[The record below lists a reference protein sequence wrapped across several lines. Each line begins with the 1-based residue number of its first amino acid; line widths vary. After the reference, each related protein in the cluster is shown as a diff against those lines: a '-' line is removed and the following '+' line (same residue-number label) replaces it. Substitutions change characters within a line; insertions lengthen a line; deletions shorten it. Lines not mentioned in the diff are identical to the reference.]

1 MRSLRPL
8 AAVYLRRD
16 TSLVAIPFVAAL
28 LLSPKIAS
36 AGSCDNPVTS
46 ACINGDTLWPHVGP
60 TRFVSIG
67 GTDTVEQGKIGFGV
81 LASYQSRPITITVP
95 SPGPL
100 GSKLNAIDDQV
111 NTTFM
116 FDYGVTKNLEL
127 GVALPLTLGQGGSGT
142 SGIAG
147 GEDLRDTAVRD
158 MRFGFAYSIL
168 SHAKVEP
175 TIAKRPHATDGL
187 GLAVRFEM
195 SAPTGDKDQFA
206 GERSAVFIPTVSA
219 DYRVG
224 RLFFAGEAGARL
236 RSTDQFLGSRVGSQ
250 LAFGLGAGFDILS
263 RERLSVTGEARI
275 LPTLTQQYS
284 SEATAAGI
292 VSTPN
297 GSYIAPAEWLLAV
310 RSAPFRG
317 GDFAG
322 QLAGGGPIPTS
333 SDAAITTPRVR
344 FTLSLVFEPRGL
356 DSDGD
361 GVLDRDD
368 QCPGVAGSRTAERA
382 GCPEVAAPPPPPEDF
397 LAPPPPL
404 PASAASPPNSSPPGD
419 DTSPTSP
426 GSPVR
431 APVSR

>member
-8 AAVYLRRD
+8 AAMSTAFL
-16 TSLVAIPFVAAL
+16 AL
-28 LLSPKIAS
+28 LLSPKVAS
-36 AGSCDNPVTS
+36 AGSCDNPITS
-46 ACINGDTLWPHVGP
+46 ACINSDTLWPHVGP
-60 TRFVSIG
+60 TRFVAIG
-67 GTDTVEQGKIGFGV
+67 GTDTIEQGKIGFGV
-81 LASYQSRPITITVP
+81 LASYQSRPITLTVP

-100 GSKLNAIDDQV
+100 GTNLNAVNDQV

-116 FDYGVTKNLEL
+116 FEYGITKNLEL

-142 SGIAG
+142 SGITG

-158 MRFGFAYSIL
+158 MRFGFAYSVI
-168 SHAKVEP
+168 SHAKVDP
-175 TIAKRPHATDGL
+175 TLAKKPHATDGL

-206 GERSAVFIPTVSA
+206 GEESAVFIPSLAA
-219 DYRVG
+219 DYRAG

-275 LPTLTQQYS
+275 LPTLTQQES
-284 SEATAAGI
+284 ATPTANGI
-292 VSTPN
+292 TLAPN
-297 GSYIAPAEWLLAV
+297 GTYIAPAEWLLAV

-322 QLAGGGPIPTS
+322 QLAGGGSIPTG
-333 SDAAITTPRVR
+333 SDSAITTPRFR
-344 FTLSLVFEPRGL
+344 FTLSVVFEPRGL

-361 GVLDRDD
+361 GILDRDD
-368 QCPGVAGSRTAERA
+368 VCPGVAGVKNAERS

-404 PASAASPPNSSPPGD
+404 PTDAPKSSPPGD
-419 DTSPTSP
+419 NTSPTSP
-426 GSPVR
+426 DSPVR
-431 APVSR
+431 APSSR